1 MPRARD
7 LLARFR
13 PAGTPGAA
21 APAGV
26 PADRVAEAQRE
37 LEPVFAALADVRAE
51 ADRIRAEAAA
61 EAARRRERA
70 ATEADRIRA
79 SARLDAE
86 GRRAEAAA
94 RVGRRRAREMEAV
107 TATAERAAA
116 DIGRRARGR
125 MAGYVERVVNGVVE
139 EVLGSGV
146 DKPEGGRG

>member
-26 PADRVAEAQRE
+26 PADRVAEAERE
-37 LEPVFAALADVRAE
+37 LEPVFAALAGVRA
-51 ADRIRAEAAA
+51 
-61 EAARRRERA
+61 
-70 ATEADRIRA
+70 EADRIRA